1 MPCAVK
7 RPLERTLRTWIPR
20 LFTDRR
26 TRYIRAASPAPSR
39 PSVSPQGISIMA
51 GETTSLLAQSK
62 GEIPLAPWATALT
75 SPRDPTR
82 RLPQAIAHRGAKASW
97 PENTMAAFRGAVAVG
112 AHALET
118 DVHLSADGVVV
129 LSHDPSLK
137 RCYGVDKKIANCDWE
152 FLETLRT
159 VREPK
164 EPLPRF
170 KELLEWLATP
180 GLQKIWVVLDIKI
193 DDDPEELISAIVR
206 TLEEVQSPVP
216 WDQRI
221 VLGCWNATFLK
232 TSRRLLPTYPLAHIS
247 ASLLYSH
254 HFLPVPNLGFNLHQK
269 ALLGFPGAL
278 FLREIQRTDKL
289 LVTWTVNEPR
299 WMEWCVRQN
308 LRRPRKDC
316 ANGGSKE
323 LKGGE
328 VFAPALIDGV
338 ITDDPKLY
346 LEVCERLEDELD
358 GRRVRPPR
366 GLLGWVSDGVSAAW
380 TSATFQL
387 LVMGFYLIR
396 RAQGKFDYLEDRRS
410 LEGRST

>member
-1 MPCAVK
+1 MPCVVK
-7 RPLERTLRTWIPR
+7 RPLERTLGTWIPR
-20 LFTDRR
+20 RLTDRR
-26 TRYIRAASPAPSR
+26 TRYIRAASTAPSR

-75 SPRDPTR
+75 SPRDPAR
-82 RLPQAIAHRGAKASW
+82 RLPQAIAHRGAKVSW

-254 HFLPVPNLGFNLHQK
+254 HFLPVPNLGFNLHHK

-299 WMEWCVRQN
+299 WMEWCIRQN

-316 ANGGSKE
+316 ANGGPKE
-323 LKGGE
+323 LKGE
-328 VFAPALIDGV
+328 KDFAPALIDGV

-366 GLLGWVSDGVSAAW
+366 GLLGWVSDGVSTAW
-380 TSATFQL
+380 TSVTFQL
-387 LVMGFYLIR
+387 LVMGFYLVR
-396 RAQGKFDYLEDRRS
+396 RAQGKFDYLKDRRS
-410 LEGRST
+410 LEGGST